1 MVVRMELKVIG
12 TVRSAVRNRSQMPRL
27 GAPACVELF
36 PEYRDGLLRVEKHS
50 HLWVLAWLDE
60 AERDLLQ
67 VIPRGLGGAGPEALH
82 GVFAVRSPARP
93 NPIGLTAAKVLR
105 VEGGTIE
112 FDRLDFIDGTP
123 VIDLK
128 PYFVARDLV
137 FSAANVQIGRPA
149 DREAA
154 REALLAQAVNFH
166 GEQCADLE
174 LGVELYTDFR
184 AAVLDFTEPS
194 RLKVIAPPDRPHL
207 IDALMGMTRTSFGRG
222 TFELGA
228 GGQVRFE
235 HGGGSTA
242 YQLTAGGFARLGA

>member
-1 MVVRMELKVIG
+1 MIG
-12 TVRSAVRNRSQMPRL
+12 TVRSAVRKRSEMPRL
-27 GAPACVELF
+27 GAPARVELL
-36 PEYRDGLLRVEKHS
+36 PAYGDGLLRVDKHS

-67 VIPRGLGGAGPEALH
+67 VIPRGLAGTSPENLH

-93 NPIGLTAAKVLR
+93 NPIGLTVAKVLR
-105 VEGGTIE
+105 VGGAAVE

-137 FSAANVQIGRPA
+137 YSAANVQIGRPA

-166 GEQCADLE
+166 GEQCAELE
-174 LGVELYTDFR
+174 VGVDLYTDFR

-194 RLKVIAPPDRPHL
+194 ALKVNAPPDRPHL
-207 IDALMGMTRTSFGRG
+207 IDALMGMTRASFGRG
-222 TFELGA
+222 TLAFGPCGRVRFDHDGRSTVYELSGA
-228 GGQVRFE
+228 GFVRLPE
-235 HGGGSTA
+235 
-242 YQLTAGGFARLGA
+242 

>member
-1 MVVRMELKVIG
+1 VEIMELKVIG
-12 TVRSAVRNRSQMPRL
+12 TVRSAVRSRREMPRL
-27 GAPACVELF
+27 GAPARVELRA
-36 PEYRDGLLRVEKHS
+36 EYQPGLLRVEKHS

-67 VIPRGLGGAGPEALH
+67 VIPRGLAEASPENLH

-105 VEGGTIE
+105 VAGATIE

-128 PYFVARDLV
+128 PYFVSRDMV
-137 FSAANVQIGRPA
+137 YSAANVQIGRPA

-154 REALLAQAVNFH
+154 REALVIQALNFH
-166 GEQCADLE
+166 GEQCPDLE

-184 AAVLDFTEPS
+184 ASVLEFAEPAQ
-194 RLKVIAPPDRPHL
+194 LKVTAPPDRPHL
-207 IDALMGMTRTSFGRG
+207 IDALMGMTRASLGRG
-222 TFELGA
+222 TLELGPC
-228 GGQVRFE
+228 GRLRFDHDGRATVYE
-235 HGGGSTA
+235 LTGS
-242 YQLTAGGFARLGA
+242 GFTRRPG